1 MKRQLA
7 LLSCALFVAS
17 ATAAVAA
24 EATKVAV
31 GAPPIGEV
39 LAAYVA
45 KEEGLFAKHGLDVDF
60 LPTASNQ
67 TLVAAALAGS
77 HQFVSISPTVLLQAM
92 DSGIDLVA
100 VANCGVTSKRTAVNV
115 GIAVRSGVEIKQ
127 PGDLKGK
134 KIGLPGFGGTLDILL
149 RQWLKQ
155 NQIDPKSITIIEVP
169 IPSTAD
175 VLKSGSIDGIVAGQ
189 PSLGRAVE
197 LSNGYVAF
205 NFMKDLPENL
215 PYTGFVSTR
224 EWASKNGDTV
234 RNFQAAVVE
243 AAAFAKAN
251 PAKTQEYVAKYTKLP
266 LEVVKR
272 IELPECNPVASQ
284 DQFEY
289 FDRAMRADNML
300 QNKIDLSKIV
310 FK

>member
-1 MKRQLA
+1 MKLHTA
-7 LLSCALFVAS
+7 LLGFAIIGAS
-17 ATAAVAA
+17 AAQAAD
-24 EATKVAV
+24 ATKVAV

-45 KEEGLFAKHGLDVDF
+45 KDEGLFAKHGLDVDF

-67 TLVAAALAGS
+67 TLVAAAVAGT
-77 HQFVSISPTVLLQAM
+77 HQFVSISPTVLLQAL

-100 VANCGVTSKRTAVNV
+100 IANCGVTSKRTAVNV
-115 GIAVRSGVEIKQ
+115 GIAVRNGVEIKQ
-127 PGDLKGK
+127 PSDLKGK
-134 KIGLPGFGGTLDILL
+134 KIGLPGLGGTLDILL

-155 NQIDPKSITIIEVP
+155 NQIDPKSITFIEVP
-169 IPSTAD
+169 IPNTAD

-189 PSLGRAVE
+189 PSLGRAVD
-197 LSNGYVAF
+197 LSNGYIAF

-224 EWASKNGDTV
+224 QWATANPEAV
-234 RNFQAAVVE
+234 RKFQAAIAE
-243 AAAFAKAN
+243 GAAFAKTN
-251 PAKTQEYVAKYTKLP
+251 PEKTQEYIAKYTKLP

-272 IELPECNPVASQ
+272 IELPECNAVASQ
-284 DQFEY
+284 EQFEY
-289 FDRAMRADNML
+289 FDKAMRAEGML
-300 QNKIDLSKIV
+300 QNKIDLTKIV